1 MSDYNTGPQWA
12 LLPSERLEKI
22 FSFIPHLLLADIG
35 LVCCSWRVAR
45 RVAMLLSGS
54 EDGALRLL
62 SLQTWTCLV
71 TYKGHVFPVCVV
83 KLSPLGY
90 YFATCGNDRGTRGS
104 TESNCK

>member
-1 MSDYNTGPQWA
+1 VIRPVYA
-12 LLPSERLEKI
+12 V
-22 FSFIPHLLLADIG
+22 SFNVDQK
-35 LVCCSWRVAR
+35 
-45 RVAMLLSGS
+45 MLLSGS

-90 YFATCGNDRGTRGS
+90 YLALTDDQEDGQIIKFDYCGVLCASFDSMRIAS
-104 TESNCK
+104 TYCR